1 MTIDLECLPSF
12 CWRKLIE
19 NVIHRSVSTP
29 SRASSS
35 NGNAIPNETGS
46 SIEKKSTTAAGGG
59 GSDVT
64 AAAARRQ
71 TGLGRRAVTQIHIQ
85 QKKKNSYV
93 SAVLAKSQENLAQV
107 RH

>member
-1 MTIDLECLPSF
+1 MFP
-12 CWRKLIE
+12 
-19 NVIHRSVSTP
+19 IHRSVSTP

-46 SIEKKSTTAAGGG
+46 SIEKKSTTAAGGGGG